1 LGVDVVIADVINA
14 MLFRIDG
21 PVPGI
26 PATKIS
32 FFTPAYTAFDQAG
45 FALILTCVA
54 VATLLVT
61 GYFIA
66 GRIARSD
73 LIRFAVLQLPL
84 TLPVLEAQILRNHT
98 IIHAGFVSRTFV
110 LFAVLPLLAALAV
123 CRRPTTFPETLLGCT
138 SSKSFVSV
146 SRS

>member
-1 LGVDVVIADVINA
+1 

-26 PATKIS
+26 PATKIG
-32 FFTPAYTAFDQAG
+32 FFTPTYSALDQVG

-54 VATLLVT
+54 VAALLVA
-61 GYFIA
+61 GYFVA
-66 GRIARSD
+66 GRLARSD

-84 TLPVLEAQILRNHT
+84 TLPLLEAQILRNHT

-123 CRRPTTFPETLLGCT
+123 CRRPSTAPKTLPGCA
-138 SSKSFVSV
+138 SSKSFASV